1 MKYTTLA
8 VSCLLF
14 AAPVVAF
21 AQSTGEGTAVQ
32 STTISRRTQDFV
44 NQVAVSDLFET
55 ASAKLAQANGNEA
68 GKKFANQMIEDHSK
82 TSSELK
88 RIMLAV
94 SSKAEIPSQLDF
106 PHQRKLDELNNARGE
121 NFSSLYAAQQV
132 EAHREAVALFEQ
144 YANGG
149 DQPEL
154 KAWAGQTLPALK
166 HHLEMAQQVA
176 EEKTPTVG
184 SSTSK

>member
-1 MKYTTLA
+1 MKRTVIA
-8 VSCLLF
+8 ISCLLF
-14 AAPVVAF
+14 AAPVGAF
-21 AQSTGEGTAVQ
+21 AQSTAESTASQ
-32 STTISRRTQDFV
+32 SSNISRRTQDFV
-44 NQVAVSDLFET
+44 NQVAISDLFET
-55 ASAKLAQANGNEA
+55 ATAKLAQANGNEA
-68 GKKFANQMIEDHSK
+68 AKQFANQMIEDHMK

-94 SSKAEIPSQLDF
+94 SSKAEIPSQLDIA
-106 PHQRKLDELNNARGE
+106 HQRKLDELNNARGE
-121 NFSSLYAAQQV
+121 DFSTTYARQQV
-132 EAHREAVALFEQ
+132 EAHQEAVSLFEQ

-154 KAWAGQTLPALK
+154 KAWAGQTVPALK

-176 EEKTPTVG
+176 ERKAPTVG